1 MGFHDGAYCKLWKL
15 DTSRKFPQGQIS
27 ISRKDKQTGEYVDD
41 FSGFVDFM
49 GEAATAV
56 QKLPAQGRFKIKSCD
71 VSRVWS
77 KEKQRE
83 FINFRIFDL
92 EPAEQNAAAP
102 AQRTAKGR
110 DDDDMSVAEL
120 EARLAEAKMKAGKK
134 AAEKFVPVDDADE
147 LPFD

>member
-1 MGFHDGAYCKLWKL
+1 MGFRDGAYCKLWKL

-41 FSGFVDFM
+41 FSGYVDFM
-49 GEAATAV
+49 GEAANAI
-56 QKLPAQGRFKIKSCD
+56 QKIPAQGRFKIKGCD
-71 VSRVWS
+71 VSRIWS

-92 EPAEQNAAAP
+92 EPVEQNSAAP
-102 AQRTAKGR
+102 AQRSAKSKTN
-110 DDDDMSVAEL
+110 DDMSVAEL
-120 EARLAEAKMKAGKK
+120 EARLAEAKMKAAGKK
-134 AAEKFVPVDDADE
+134 VATDNEDEDE